1 MDNERLIAEW
11 HSRIQ
16 DICEGKLQRQ
26 MSAAEKNFV
35 WRCSGFIALE
45 MIQDTVIG
53 MSMSEL
59 QTYLNSETDK

>member
-35 WRCSGFIALE
+35 
-45 MIQDTVIG
+45 
-53 MSMSEL
+53 
-59 QTYLNSETDK
+59 